1 MLLFIMHKDQ
11 KLQQGTPQIEKRQET
26 LTLNCPLSKLILL
39 SHYNNILLFS
49 HGTKDLLNA
58 PYGFFFK
65 NLCQYCVGIRIPL
78 IMGWFFN
85 LIRCPQKTMKWLW
98 HVIVILKNIVMILK
112 ESPKNMQ
119 FFVNSFVVFVGSLSF
134 QNMKR
139 KLVGF

>member
-1 MLLFIMHKDQ
+1 MHKNQ

-65 NLCQYCVGIRIPL
+65 KFVPILCGYQNPTSYG
-78 IMGWFFN
+78 
-85 LIRCPQKTMKWLW
+85 
-98 HVIVILKNIVMILK
+98 
-112 ESPKNMQ
+112 
-119 FFVNSFVVFVGSLSF
+119 VVFQSH
-134 QNMKR
+134 
-139 KLVGF
+139 

>member
-58 PYGFFFK
+58 LYGFLKK
-65 NLCQYCVGIRIPL
+65 NCA
-78 IMGWFFN
+78 
-85 LIRCPQKTMKWLW
+85 
-98 HVIVILKNIVMILK
+98 NIVWVS
-112 ESPKNMQ
+112 ESH
-119 FFVNSFVVFVGSLSF
+119 
-134 QNMKR
+134 
-139 KLVGF
+139 